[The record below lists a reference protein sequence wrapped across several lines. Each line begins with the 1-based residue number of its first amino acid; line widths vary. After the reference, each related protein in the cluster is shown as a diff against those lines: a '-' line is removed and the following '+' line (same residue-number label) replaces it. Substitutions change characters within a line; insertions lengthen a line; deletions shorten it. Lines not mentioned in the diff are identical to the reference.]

1 MYPIGIDLSS
11 FKLLGYITLIQLW
24 WIAVWGITYIVIE
37 YLSHKSKKRE
47 LFIYFILLV
56 VVIFVL
62 STKPDLIHKF

>member
-1 MYPIGIDLSS
+1 MYSLSIDLSS

-47 LFIYFILLV
+47 LFIYFILLTV
-56 VVIFVL
+56 VLVVL
-62 STKPDLIHKF
+62 SSKPDLIHKF